1 MLLSFI
7 WLHERIEES
16 MEASGALKNKK
27 PFFETRKKAEY
38 LFKEP
43 VQCSEAV
50 FNMT

>member
-27 PFFETRKKAEY
+27 PFLKPERKQSTSSKNLCNAQKQF
-38 LFKEP
+38 L
-43 VQCSEAV
+43 
-50 FNMT
+50 T